1 MATRSYSS
9 VWDALLDSPEESA
22 NMQLRS
28 KLMRECSEL
37 VKGWQISQKDAAK
50 RLHITQ
56 PRLNDL
62 LNGKISKFSIDALV
76 TILSNADMAVVVQ
89 IEPRKKAA
97 APVKATPSPPAESQ
111 SA

>member
-9 VWDALLDSPEESA
+9 VWDALLDSPEEAA

-37 VKGWQISQKDAAK
+37 VNSWQISQKEAAK
-50 RLHITQ
+50 RLRITQ

-76 TILSNADMAVVVQ
+76 TILSNADMDVVIQ
-89 IEPRKKAA
+89 IAPRKKAA
-97 APVKATPSPPAESQ
+97 KASKATQPPAASQ